1 MSGRRMDLRTAD
13 GVMDTYTFQPAA
25 SGTWPAVIL
34 YMDAFGVRPQLDQ
47 MAERLAASGYFV
59 VVPNLYYRT
68 GAYAPFDP
76 KQVFGGDEAERQRF
90 VSMIQSIDPTK
101 IMRDTRAVLDYL
113 DNEPA
118 VREGKIGAVGYCMG
132 GGFAISALGTFP
144 DRVAAGASFHGA
156 SLATDKPDSPHL
168 LAKSIRGRLYLG
180 VAGIDPGF
188 PPEQRNR
195 LEQALTAAGVDY
207 TLEVYEGAK
216 HGFAVTGHLVY
227 DHDASETHWT
237 RLVELLNDT
246 LQPVSV

>member
-1 MSGRRMDLRTAD
+1 MSGQRVDLRTAD
-13 GVMDTYTFQPAA
+13 GMMDTYTFQPAG
-25 SGTWPAVIL
+25 SGGWPAVIV
-34 YMDAFGVRPQLDQ
+34 YMDAFGIRPQLDE
-47 MAERLAASGYFV
+47 MAQRLASNGYFV
-59 VVPNLYYRT
+59 AVPNLYYRT
-68 GAYAPFDP
+68 GAFAPFDP
-76 KQVFGGDEAERQRF
+76 KEVFGGDGAERQRF
-90 VSMIQSIDPTK
+90 LSMIQSIDPTK

-118 VREGKIGAVGYCMG
+118 AREGKIGVVGYCMG

-168 LAKSIRGRLYLG
+168 LAKRIRGRLYVG
-180 VAGIDPGF
+180 VAEIDPGF

-195 LEQALTAAGVDY
+195 LEQALTDAGVDY
-207 TLEVYEGAK
+207 TLEVYEGAR

-227 DHDASETHWT
+227 DRDASEKHWT

-246 LQPVSV
+246 LQPVGV